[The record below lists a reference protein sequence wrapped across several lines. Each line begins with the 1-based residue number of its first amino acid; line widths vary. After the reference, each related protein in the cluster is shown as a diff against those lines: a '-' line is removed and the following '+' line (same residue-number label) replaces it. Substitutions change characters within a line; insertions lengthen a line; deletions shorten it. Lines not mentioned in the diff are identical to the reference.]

1 MSPKQNKRLTIKS
14 PWYIIAKAK
23 IYKGRF
29 IMSENKKKFKTVD
42 LVYIALFAV
51 LIAVCS
57 WISIPFAVPFTLQTL
72 GVFVAVGILGGR
84 RGTFSVL
91 VYVILGAIGLP
102 VFAGFT
108 AGLGRL
114 LGQTGG
120 YIIGFIFAA
129 LAYWLIT
136 KFFGTKVYVMA
147 IAMVI
152 GLLICYTFGTAWF
165 MYVYIANTGALSIA
179 TALSWCVIP
188 YIIPDLIKIALAI
201 LISKRVLKIVI
212 I

>member
-1 MSPKQNKRLTIKS
+1 MWS